1 MDMQTLNRELLAL
14 NPNEHR
20 TIYTSP
26 LGVRTTVKHT
36 ARLSPRDFAVGIWG
50 PGAAEFYPTHV
61 RLLIGLYIKR
71 SSNSPHARELY
82 LAFER
87 VFQGDDP
94 ISLLAAVGQLTFPM
108 TFDEPIVNLC
118 YAQLLMIEQD
128 INYGPGGT
136 KQSKLKP
143 PREYL
148 MRFVRWTADSSAE
161 IDRIITA
168 AVRNYPAAPKYAAAI
183 V

>member
-1 MDMQTLNRELLAL
+1 MDMQTLKRKLLAL
-14 NPNEHR
+14 NPNEHKI
-20 TIYTSP
+20 IYTSP

-36 ARLSPRDFAVGIWG
+36 ARYSPKDFAVGIWG

-61 RLLIGLYIKR
+61 RLLIDLYIKR
-71 SSNSPHARELY
+71 SSNSVQAHELY

-87 VFQGDDP
+87 VFQGGDP
-94 ISLLAAVGQLTFPM
+94 DSLLAEVEQLTFSM

-118 YAQLLMIEQD
+118 YGQLLMIEQD

-136 KQSKLKP
+136 KQSKLNP

-148 MRFVRWTADSSAE
+148 MRFIRWTADSSAQ

-168 AVRNYPAAPKYAAAI
+168 AVRNYPAPPKYANAI
-183 V
+183 A

>member
-1 MDMQTLNRELLAL
+1 MDMQTLKGELLAL

-20 TIYTSP
+20 VVYTSP
-26 LGVRTTVKHT
+26 GGVLTTVKHT
-36 ARLSPRDFAVGIWG
+36 ARFSPKDFAVGIWG
-50 PGAAEFYPTHV
+50 PGASEFYPTHV
-61 RLLIGLYIKR
+61 RLLIDLYIKR
-71 SSNSPHARELY
+71 SSNSAHAHDLY

-87 VFQGDDP
+87 IFQADDP
-94 ISLLAAVGQLTFPM
+94 NSLLAQVQPLTFSM

-128 INYGPGGT
+128 INYGPGGA
-136 KQSKLKP
+136 KQSKLNP

-148 MRFVRWTADSSAE
+148 MRFVRWTADSSAQ

-168 AVRNYPAAPKYAAAI
+168 AVRSYPAPPKYAAAI